1 MATDTSDKK
10 DAAPSAVVKDIEKPV
25 EPKPVETVVSPI
37 MTSVE
42 ENTPQVENVAPDLSQ
57 PTDPTIIDT
66 VDMGYTKTSS
76 NKMLYVL
83 VGVLA
88 LILISLVALFF
99 YRQYT
104 NTPEIGE
111 VTPTPTAEVT
121 VEKPSPSVTPTNDED
136 AQLQNIIIEDIDADV
151 ASIEADMEEL

>member
-1 MATDTSDKK
+1 MTTE
-10 DAAPSAVVKDIEKPV
+10 KDIKDEEKV
-25 EPKPVETVVSPI
+25 EEVKTVVPATEKIEAATPVMTTVESPD
-37 MTSVE
+37 V
-42 ENTPQVENVAPDLSQ
+42 SQ
-57 PTDPTIIDT
+57 PADFSHPEVIDTIDTVDT

-104 NTPEIGE
+104 NTPEKVE

-151 ASIEADMEEL
+151 TSIEADLKEL

>member
-1 MATDTSDKK
+1 MTTE
-10 DAAPSAVVKDIEKPV
+10 KDIKDEKEV
-25 EPKPVETVVSPI
+25 EAVVVSPV
-37 MTSVE
+37 MTAVE
-42 ENTPQVENVAPDLSQ
+42 SNEPSLAPDLSQ
-57 PTDPTIIDT
+57 PTDPTPTDPTIIDT

-104 NTPEIGE
+104 NNAQKAE
-111 VTPTPTAEVT
+111 VTPTPIAKKVT
-121 VEKPSPSVTPTNDED
+121 VEKPSPTVTPTNDED
-136 AQLQNIIIEDIDADV
+136 AQLQDIIIEDIDTDV
-151 ASIEADMEEL
+151 ASIEADMKEL

>member
-10 DAAPSAVVKDIEKPV
+10 DTAPSAVVKDIEKP
-25 EPKPVETVVSPI
+25 I

-42 ENTPQVENVAPDLSQ
+42 ENTPATSPDVIGLDGS
-57 PTDPTIIDT
+57 DPTIIDT

-83 VGVLA
+83 VAVLA

-99 YRQYT
+99 YKQYT
-104 NTPEIGE
+104 NTPKKLE
-111 VTPTPTAEVT
+111 VTPTPTPKEVT
-121 VEKPSPSVTPTNDED
+121 VEKPSPPVSPVNDED
-136 AQLQNIIIEDIDADV
+136 AQLQEIIIEDVDADLKD
-151 ASIEADMEEL
+151 IEADLKEL

>member
-104 NTPEIGE
+104 NTPEKVE

-151 ASIEADMEEL
+151 TSIEADLKEL